1 MVVANCN
8 PWETD
13 AAEICES
20 KATLVYMVFQD
31 RQGYIERTC
40 LQREKN

>member
-13 AAEICES
+13 AAEICEF
-20 KATLVYMVFQD
+20 KATLVYIASSRAARATGKALSQ
-31 RQGYIERTC
+31 
-40 LQREKN
+40 